1 VCSNLTKNEFNFI
14 FAKISF
20 GIGMN
25 RQRNP
30 SCQERQPSG
39 L

>member
-1 VCSNLTKNEFNFI
+1 
-14 FAKISF
+14 
-20 GIGMN
+20 MN